1 VSVSFNVL
9 RYFFLYNYRV
19 DPLNVTIFSR
29 ISLDL
34 FALSVAQFG
43 VFFVHCPLLF
53 IGSLC
58 ALVIRNSQNNYEAA
72 YSLLMS

>member
-34 FALSVAQFG
+34 FGLSVAQFG
-43 VFFVHCPLLF
+43 AFLSTVHFCLLVAFVLWSF
-53 IGSLC
+53 
-58 ALVIRNSQNNYEAA
+58 VI
-72 YSLLMS
+72 LKTIT